1 MDHNKIKLML
11 FLVDS
16 FFKAIFNKCIYEYIK
31 KQRVSEREKEI
42 VLHKK
47 QKKKLINLFTP
58 NGKQNLYYP
67 LDRIIYMK
75 HPQF

>member
-47 QKKKLINLFTP
+47 QKKN
-58 NGKQNLYYP
+58 
-67 LDRIIYMK
+67 
-75 HPQF
+75 